1 MNERRLLLL
10 TLFPPPDG
18 FREVYERMQT
28 RSEPHMILL
37 AGEGVL
43 NSIPDCRELYRLRVD
58 LEGRG
63 VVPGEDA
70 ISDEEA
76 ALLILTAS
84 SVMTFT

>member
-10 TLFPPPDG
+10 TLFPPPAG
-18 FREVYERMQT
+18 FNEVYERIQV
-28 RSEPHMILL
+28 RSEPHTILL

-63 VVPGEDA
+63 VIPGEDA

-76 ALLILTAS
+76 ALLLLSAS
-84 SVMTFT
+84 SVITFT

>member
-1 MNERRLLLL
+1 MSERRLLLL

-18 FREVYERMQT
+18 FIETYERIQA
-28 RSEPHMILL
+28 RSEPHTVLL

-43 NSIPDCRELYRLRVD
+43 NAILDCMDLYRLRVD

-63 VVPGEDA
+63 IVPGEDA

-76 ALLILTAS
+76 ALLILSAS
-84 SVMTFT
+84 SVITFT